1 MSESAG
7 VPATV
12 PATGPATGRLDPARS
27 FAGVA
32 DAYDR
37 ARPTYPREAAAWL
50 VGAEHAHLLEL
61 GAGTGKLTEQL
72 QALGH
77 RVLATDPLPAMLAH
91 LVTRLPRT
99 HAVVAAAEHIPLR
112 ARSVDVVVGAQA
124 FHWFDLDRAL
134 PEIARVLRPGGHL
147 SLTWNL
153 RDERIPWVKRLGALI
168 GTQEQQNDQTHA
180 LQASHLFGWVE
191 TSTFRHWQP
200 LDRDRLRDLVRS
212 RSNVALMSEPERDRL
227 MRKVDALYE
236 EYGRG
241 HDGMLMP
248 YLTHCYRAVV
258 RPPSVDEDDE
268 PPDSGGGIGRGTDDG
283 GDADSLL
290 IDFS

>member
-1 MSESAG
+1 VSGPGAS
-7 VPATV
+7 PA
-12 PATGPATGRLDPARS
+12 PALS

-37 ARPTYPREAAAWL
+37 ARPTYPREAAGWL
-50 VGAEHAHLLEL
+50 VGSDHAHVLEL

-72 QALGH
+72 LALGH
-77 RVLATDPLPAMLAH
+77 RVLATDPLPSMLSH
-91 LVTRLPRT
+91 LVSRLPRT
-99 HAVVAAAEHIPLR
+99 PAVVAAAEHIPMR

-147 SLTWNL
+147 SLAWNL

-168 GTQEQQNDQTHA
+168 GTQEEQRDPTHA
-180 LQASHLFGWVE
+180 LQASHLFGFVE
-191 TSTFRHWQP
+191 TSTYRFWQP
-200 LDRDRLRDLVRS
+200 LDRERLHDLVRS
-212 RSNVALMSEPERDRL
+212 RSNVVLMSEPERDRVL
-227 MRKVDALYE
+227 RKVDTLYE

-248 YLTHCYRAVV
+248 YVTHCYRAVV
-258 RPPSVDEDDE
+258 RPPSVEDDPE
-268 PPDSGGGIGRGTDDG
+268 GPDAGDGRDDG

-290 IDFS
+290 IDFQ

>member
-7 VPATV
+7 VPA
-12 PATGPATGRLDPARS
+12 AGRLDPARS

-50 VGAEHAHLLEL
+50 VGAEHAPLLQL
-61 GAGTGKLTEQL
+61 GAGSAKLTKQL

-91 LVTRLPRT
+91 LVTRLPHT

-147 SLTWNL
+147 ALVWNL
-153 RDERIPWVKRLGALI
+153 RDERIPWVRRLGALI
-168 GTQEQQNDQTHA
+168 GTQEQQNAPTHA
-180 LQASHLFGWVE
+180 LLSSHLFGFVE
-191 TSTFRHWQP
+191 TTTFRFWKP
-200 LDRDRLRDLVRS
+200 LDRERLRDLVRS
-212 RSNVALMSEPERDRL
+212 RSNIATMPE
-227 MRKVDALYE
+227 V
-236 EYGRG
+236 
-241 HDGMLMP
+241 
-248 YLTHCYRAVV
+248 
-258 RPPSVDEDDE
+258 
-268 PPDSGGGIGRGTDDG
+268 
-283 GDADSLL
+283 
-290 IDFS
+290 